1 MNPSFEGISVKD
13 IEKKSEDKI
22 LVRACHSC
30 LKLNESIKEL
40 ERCAH
45 CNKSFLP
52 LRYFDKIHQEKD
64 IKWSNHFYPIELIE
78 EEDLIKGL
86 FVLW

>member
-1 MNPSFEGISVKD
+1 MKNTEIKTK
-13 IEKKSEDKI
+13 EKLLI
-22 LVRACHSC
+22 RACHSC
-30 LKLNESIKEL
+30 LKINEAPKEL
-40 ERCAH
+40 ERCMH

-52 LRYFDKIHQEKD
+52 LRYFDKIKNDRDVNWE
-64 IKWSNHFYPIELIE
+64 NHFSYSSQLE

>member
-1 MNPSFEGISVKD
+1 MKD
-13 IEKKSEDKI
+13 TALKNKEKYLI
-22 LVRACHSC
+22 RACHAC
-30 LKLNESIKEL
+30 LKINESFQEL

-52 LRYFDKIHQEKD
+52 LRYFEKIHQAKDEK
-64 IKWSNHFYPIELIE
+64 WENHFSVSSQID